1 MLIQSLKEKL
11 QEGKW
16 DNFKSQ
22 MKELFQLITE
32 GWGGQGEGMEGR
44 GRAFL
49 RRLKDL
55 FSGGVWGLG
64 GASMGL
70 LLEGIKVQFLWS
82 VDRVNVYVM
91 K

>member
-32 GWGGQGEGMEGR
+32 GWGGHGGQGEGISKAIKR
-44 GRAFL
+44 PL
-49 RRLKDL
+49 QW
-55 FSGGVWGLG
+55 GGLERNK
-64 GASMGL
+64 
-70 LLEGIKVQFLWS
+70 LLEELTKTIKS
-82 VDRVNVYVM
+82 P
-91 K
+91 